1 MLPDLLF
8 DEAEL
13 ARLGAAVA
21 CDAASRARRACA
33 ARCAAGHSAA
43 MARAAEALTR
53 AVQARRRDE
62 AQLLGQVVRLT
73 EAIGRALLADEAS
86 QRDLVTR
93 VRSLLRSATDAPA
106 VHLHS
111 SATDEAAM
119 RAVLAA
125 AAAGAEADQTIEL
138 VVEAGLPAGAIRL
151 TWSDGWLEHAPDS
164 IRARIDAILRSGP
177 QLVATALP
185 STSDGDDDA

>member
-119 RAVLAA
+119 RAVLAEL
-125 AAAGAEADQTIEL
+125 AAGAEADQTIEL

-151 TWSDGWLEHAPDS
+151 TWPDGWLEHAPDS

>member
-1 MLPDLLF
+1 M
-8 DEAEL
+8 
-13 ARLGAAVA
+13 
-21 CDAASRARRACA
+21 
-33 ARCAAGHSAA
+33 
-43 MARAAEALTR
+43 
-53 AVQARRRDE
+53 
-62 AQLLGQVVRLT
+62 RLT

-119 RAVLAA
+119 RAVLAEL
-125 AAAGAEADQTIEL
+125 AAGAEADQTIEL

-151 TWSDGWLEHAPDS
+151 TWPDGWLEHAPDS